1 VARPRGGRELVL
13 VSGHDGRSYRIS
25 ARGVTPSV
33 VSMELSTNKTEEAV
47 VATTGDRIVQPGRS
61 GC

>member
-1 VARPRGGRELVL
+1 VL